1 MGRLWFFALDEG
13 EYLIKYITRY
23 TFSSLKKAFESE
35 HRYALLASKAL
46 TEHLK
51 WILKILKGAELYCL
65 IRTDL
70 EHPIRRN
77 TILLHFDLEM
87 YFAKQMLIADY
98 CH

>member
-1 MGRLWFFALDEG
+1 MGGISKEI
-13 EYLIKYITRY
+13 YHQVYIFQSQR
-23 TFSSLKKAFESE
+23 AFESE

-51 WILKILKGAELYCL
+51 WVLKILKGAELYCV
-65 IRTDL
+65 IRADL
-70 EHPIRRN
+70 EHLYEEIRY
-77 TILLHFDLEM
+77 LHFELEM